1 MVSSSDDERDD
12 TGGIPRAS
20 VTRNESL
27 EEYRRIRREQDEE
40 YARSLQADQL
50 KVVLLLCNAH
60 FITIVCYT
68 IKEKQ
73 KEDKKVCIV
82 FMKLLVITL

>member
-1 MVSSSDDERDD
+1 MVPSSGDECED

-20 VTRNESL
+20 ATSKESL

-50 KVVLLLCNAH
+50 KVIL
-60 FITIVCYT
+60 FYMIVDLGS
-68 IKEKQ
+68 IA
-73 KEDKKVCIV
+73 
-82 FMKLLVITL
+82 